1 MFSKTIQEVIA
12 ITKTHLIGTIG
23 EGCVSRI
30 CINSSQV
37 APGDTFVAFKGERVD
52 GNTFALDAL
61 AAGAS
66 CVVLTAEASKDVRLA
81 AEEKHATLLYTKDA
95 EVFLQRLARAY
106 RAEKNWLV
114 LAVTGS
120 VGKTTTKEFV
130 TEALSAQYK
139 TYATP
144 GNFNSV
150 IGVPLSILKAPDDTE
165 VFVCE
170 MGMNHTGEID
180 IIASC
185 ARPHAAIITN
195 IGMSHIGNVGSR
207 ENIARAKAEVVPW
220 LADPLPSHVSVEPTL
235 VMPDSDE
242 WTTYIA
248 RHFAKPSHVKVERVG
263 KDTYRVDGVE
273 LVNGCPHCVIW
284 EDKKCYPISL
294 SLPGKAL
301 VEDAL
306 LAFSLARIAGISAEN
321 ALRAI
326 ERVKHQTMRREVLL
340 THAGASVINDAYNA
354 SPASV
359 QDALLLL
366 QTYAPK
372 KRIALLGEMGEL
384 GDFAETE
391 HRKIAQFAAQLDL
404 DVVIFVG
411 PTFATLMKESARASS
426 ARENHKE
433 VFSAGSREEALE
445 LLKTQIDP
453 ESVVLVKGSRFLEL
467 DKVVE
472 EVIQTC

>member
-1 MFSKTIQEVIA
+1 MFSKTIQEVIS
-12 ITKTHLIGTIG
+12 ITKAQLIGTVG
-23 EGCVSRI
+23 TGCVSRI
-30 CINSSQV
+30 CINSSKV
-37 APGDTFVAFKGERVD
+37 TPGDTFVAFKGERVD
-52 GNTFALDAL
+52 GNTFACDAL
-61 AAGAS
+61 SAGAA
-66 CVVLTAEASKDVRLA
+66 CVVLTAEASKDVIEA
-81 AEEKHATLLYTKDA
+81 AQEKHATLLYTKDA

-120 VGKTTTKEFV
+120 VGKTTTKKLV
-130 TEALSAQYK
+130 TEALSTQYN
-139 TYATP
+139 TYETP

-150 IGVPLSILKAPDDTE
+150 IGVPLSILQAPDDTE

-180 IIASC
+180 VIASC

-248 RHFAKPSHVKVERVG
+248 RHFAKPAHVKVERVG
-263 KDTYRVDGVE
+263 KGTYRADEIE
-273 LVNGCPHCVIW
+273 LDNACTHFVIR
-284 EDKKCYPISL
+284 EDEKSYPITL

-306 LAFSLARIAGISAEN
+306 LAFVLARVAGISGKDA
-321 ALRAI
+321 ARGI
-326 ERVKHQTMRREVLL
+326 ERVKHQAMRRELVS
-340 THAGASVINDAYNA
+340 TPSGALVINDAYNA

-359 QDALLLL
+359 EDALLLL
-366 QTYAPK
+366 QPYAQK
-372 KRIALLGEMGEL
+372 KRIALIGEMGEL
-384 GDFAETE
+384 GDFAEAE
-391 HRKIAQFAAQLDL
+391 HKKIAQFAAQLDL
-404 DVVIFVG
+404 EVVIFVG
-411 PTFATLMKESARASS
+411 STFATVMKESACATSS
-426 ARENHKE
+426 RENHP
-433 VFSAGSREEALE
+433 VFFSADSKEKALE
-445 LLKTQIDP
+445 LLKTLITP
-453 ESVVLVKGSRFLEL
+453 ESVVLIKGSRFLEL
-467 DKVVE
+467 DKIVE